1 MSKRSK
7 QTSKLGRKPNVPQQK
22 SQQPQ
27 TTTSYG
33 SFVPF
38 LQVGNKRI
46 TPLKPDAKLLR
57 NWSRANPIVRRC
69 VNIIKDKLVRQPYEF
84 TNKNPADTTDYTN
97 VINIL
102 NQMLERPN
110 NVDDRREFFSS
121 IDEDLVVG
129 DCGCFEIAPTG
140 NSLRP
145 IFLFSTDGFSISKVL
160 NDNTYAYAQRVLD
173 SVTSVSSDYVYFKP
187 NEMIYMQKQVTTNNP
202 YGLSPI
208 ECAFEYIKALTQTF
222 TYSSDIA
229 SNALPKYLANIKG
242 IQGNQLDAY
251 RAYFMQECMGV
262 PVLPMVSAEDVQ
274 SVQIAPI
281 SEEATFMQYQQFVI
295 AIIALAFGIPPE
307 KLAIAKSNDRSTI
320 AEINENLLQD
330 AIQPYADV
338 KESAMNKLLSI
349 LGLSDRIV
357 FRYIWAD
364 TLDQK
369 QQKQNM
375 ALDAYQKDAI
385 TRNELRKA
393 LGYPESDDEF
403 ANDFITVYKA
413 RVNEKYGING
423 FGASK
428 QNNNGSNQKGGG
440 DKVE

>member
-1 MSKRSK
+1 MTKRNK
-7 QTSKLGRKPNVPQQK
+7 QKSKLGRKPNVPQQK
-22 SQQPQ
+22 SQQGTVATP
-27 TTTSYG
+27 YG
-33 SFVPF
+33 SYVPF
-38 LQVGNKRI
+38 LQIGSKKI
-46 TPLKPDAKLLR
+46 TPPKPDALLLR
-57 NWSRANPIVRRC
+57 NWSKTNPIVRRC
-69 VNIIKDKLVRQPYEF
+69 INIIKDKLVRQPYEF
-84 TNKNPADTTDYTN
+84 TNKDIGDTSDYSDIIKSLNN
-97 VINIL
+97 V
-102 NQMLERPN
+102 LERPN
-110 NVDDRREFFSS
+110 NIDDRRSFFSA
-121 IDEDLVVG
+121 IDEDLVSG
-129 DCGCFEIAPTG
+129 DCGCFEVAVTG
-140 NSLRP
+140 NSYRP
-145 IFLFSTDGFSISKVL
+145 LFLFPTDGYTVSKVI
-160 NDNTYAYAQRVLD
+160 NDKTYGFAQRVTND
-173 SVTSVSSDYVYFKP
+173 ATSIPENYIYFLP
-187 NEMIYMQKQVTTNNP
+187 NELIYMQKQVFTNNP
-202 YGLSPI
+202 FGLSPI

-242 IQGNQLDAY
+242 IAGNQLDAY

-330 AIQPYADV
+330 CIQPYADV
-338 KESAMNKLLSI
+338 KESAINRLLII

-364 TLDQK
+364 TLDRQK
-369 QQKQNM
+369 IKQDM

-393 LGYPESDDEF
+393 LGYLPSTDEY
-403 ANDFITVYKA
+403 ADDFITVYKA
-413 RVNEKYGING
+413 KVNEKFGING
-423 FGASK
+423 FGSSK
-428 QNNNGSNQKGGG
+428 QNNLGEGG
-440 DKVE
+440 DT